1 VSGAAPGLRFAM
13 VTTFYP
19 PYHFGGDAVFVQ
31 RLSHALAARGH
42 QVDVIHNVDA
52 HRTLFHGPAPVPGE
66 EPPGVR
72 TIPLRSRMPALSS
85 LASHQ
90 LGRPLVHGRRI
101 RRQLEQGGYDVIHYH
116 NVSLV
121 GGPQVLRWGAAVKL
135 YLAHEYWL
143 VCPMHILWRNNREI
157 CADRQCIRCTLV
169 HRRPPQLWRYT
180 RLLERCA
187 EEVDVF
193 CSPSAF
199 GAAKHAELGF
209 PHAFE
214 VLPCFTPDPVPEDR
228 ATDGAPPPWDRP
240 YFLFVGRLE
249 SMKGL
254 SDVLPHFGA
263 DAPAD
268 LLVVGAGNYEAELRR
283 QAGDS
288 GRIHFLGFR
297 PPEALRPL
305 YHHALATIVPSRGY
319 ETFGIVMIESL
330 REGTPVIA
338 RKLGPFPEIVRRT
351 AGGLLFEDGP
361 GLADALHRIAGEPG
375 LRETLG
381 EQGRR
386 GLHQHYEESIVLD
399 GYFDLIRRVARRK
412 GLEGVLARLPAR
424 RS

>member
-1 VSGAAPGLRFAM
+1 MSRAAPGLRFAM

-19 PYHFGGDAVFVQ
+19 PFHFGGDAVFVQ

-52 HRTLFHGPAPVPGE
+52 HRTLYHGPPPIPDE

-72 TIPLRSRMPALSS
+72 TMPLRSRIPALSS
-85 LASHQ
+85 LATHQ

-101 RRQLEQGGYDVIHYH
+101 RRQLEQGDYDVIHYH

-157 CADRQCIRCTLV
+157 CDDRQCIRCTLA

-193 CSPSAF
+193 CAPSAF
-199 GAAKHAELGF
+199 SAAKHAELGF
-209 PHAFE
+209 PRELE
-214 VLPCFTPDPVPEDR
+214 VLPCFIPDSAPEDR
-228 ATDGAPPPWDRP
+228 AADGAPPPWDRP

-249 SMKGL
+249 RMKGL

-268 LLVVGAGNYEAELRR
+268 LLVVGAGNYEAELRH
-283 QAGDS
+283 QAGGS
-288 GRIHFLGFR
+288 RHVHFLGFR
-297 PPEALRPL
+297 SPAALRPL
-305 YHHALATIVPSRGY
+305 YRHALATIVPSLGY

-351 AGGLLFEDGP
+351 GGGLVFEDGP
-361 GLADALHRIAGEPG
+361 GLADVLHRIEGEPG
-375 LRETLG
+375 LREALG

-386 GLHQHYEESIVLD
+386 GLYQHYAESIVLE
-399 GYFDLIRRVARRK
+399 GYTDMIRRVAQRK
-412 GLEGVLARLPAR
+412 GLGDVLARLPAP